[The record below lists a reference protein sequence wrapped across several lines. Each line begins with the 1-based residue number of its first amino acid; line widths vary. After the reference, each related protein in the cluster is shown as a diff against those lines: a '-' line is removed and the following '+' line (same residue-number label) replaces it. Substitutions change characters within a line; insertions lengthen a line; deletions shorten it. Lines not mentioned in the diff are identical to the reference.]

1 MFTKNNI
8 QITGNITRDPETR
21 EVGETTVT
29 SARLIHNEKFKKS
42 DGATAERVVAVDVE
56 VWGKRGEAFAEYVN
70 PKVPVCVEG
79 KLQLD
84 QWEQDGAKRSRL
96 VVRVE
101 DWQFLMAKTGGEEAD
116 GKATRKGGASK
127 KAAA

>member
-42 DGATAERVVAVDVE
+42 DGGTAERVVAVDIE
-56 VWGKRGEAFAEYVN
+56 VWGKRGEAFADYVS

-101 DWQFLMAKTGGEEAD
+101 DWQFLMAKQDGGEKSNEAA
-116 GKATRKGGASK
+116 GTGRQK
-127 KAAA
+127 KAA